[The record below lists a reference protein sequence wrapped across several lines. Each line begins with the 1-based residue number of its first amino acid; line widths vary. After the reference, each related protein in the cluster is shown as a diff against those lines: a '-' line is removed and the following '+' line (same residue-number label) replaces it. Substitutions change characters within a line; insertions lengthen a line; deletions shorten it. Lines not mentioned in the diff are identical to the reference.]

1 MSATSR
7 RRLSA
12 AAATLFVWLI
22 AAGPAAGHDGL
33 PGLLAAPNP
42 VNPGGTVEIRGD
54 NLGSDERVSIAL
66 LLDGGEVALAS
77 GVTDGEG
84 HLLVYAVIPA
94 DVPVATYV
102 LRAQAASGY
111 TATGTLELAGVPLI
125 QQPDTDR
132 YERGPIITPS
142 PPVTAPGPASAP
154 TSVPVTRP
162 TALGDMLVLVAA
174 IALPLAAALLVLSRR
189 RRTIAR
195 G

>member
-1 MSATSR
+1 LSATSR
-7 RRLSA
+7 RSLSA

-22 AAGPAAGHDGL
+22 AAGPVAAHDGL
-33 PGLLAAPNP
+33 PGLLAAPDP

-54 NLGSDERVSIAL
+54 NLGSDESVAIAL
-66 LLDGGEVALAS
+66 VLDGGEVALAS

-102 LRAQAASGY
+102 LRAQAVSGY
-111 TATGTLELAGVPLI
+111 AATGTIELAGVPLV

-132 YERGPIITPS
+132 YERGPIMTPA
-142 PPVTAPGPASAP
+142 PVTAPGPASGP

-162 TALGDMLVLVAA
+162 TALGDMLVLVGA
-174 IALPLAAALLVLSRR
+174 IALPLAAGLALLSRR